1 MPVVH
6 PDPAVPREVALA
18 YVPSRG
24 VLVPAPS
31 TLVLRRGSDGRLRA
45 DSFPEAI
52 DVDEALAARRNPAFV
67 RLERGRLH
75 VTAANGNAVYVPVG
89 ESALPGC
96 VRYGRLYL
104 RTGTVPASPAR

>member
-1 MPVVH
+1 MPLR
-6 PDPAVPREVALA
+6 PSDGAVPVEVALA

-31 TLVLRRGSDGRLRA
+31 TLVLRRHGDGRLRA
-45 DSFPEAI
+45 DAFLEAI
-52 DVDEALAARRNPAFV
+52 DVDEAVASRRDPRVV
-67 RLERGRLH
+67 RLERGRLY
-75 VTAANGNAVYVPVG
+75 VTAANGVAVYVPVG

-104 RTGTVPASPAR
+104 RATAPATPPGR